1 MDSEA
6 PEDVAP
12 RVRFR
17 LGKAEDNAP
26 KEDALERSADVKDA
40 TEEGGTAG
48 PARFKRKLGS
58 WIFESVGGFYM
69 PTEDISKLPMRRQE
83 HLLIRDLIYA
93 FSGVPS
99 SHIRPEIPFEEISQ
113 LRTDQVDRVH
123 FKIEES
129 FSGAFRSLANELLPL
144 IGYYINVQSFIEDTI
159 MTTGCGRTL
168 GSGLHKSMQEYFE
181 VQAGLE
187 TQLQE
192 RKLDLQQL
200 VQQLRPWLKT
210 MQALASLTSRV
221 RRTELNSA
229 QLLSLMDE
237 HQAHFKCERLKLILT
252 DVSHYYMKMV
262 QLWTQKGVLYDVRR
276 EFFVEDTSAS
286 DMSSTLLSPKQCC
299 HAYWA
304 QRYRLH
310 MERLP
315 SFLAAHAEHIFLAG
329 KYLNVLRQC
338 NVQMKLMQA
347 SLTYVPQVE
356 VEGEGEALAGEGEAA
371 HVTLIRSS
379 YELPARKLLEL
390 LVEEQQLLQ
399 HLNNLQEYFLLQ
411 RLELVEA
418 VLANC
423 AEQLQCNVDSL
434 KPEKLQQIMLQL
446 LQHSTDPHKHL
457 LRSQLMD
464 CDVATQLARRHKRL
478 TKPETVENA
487 DQEQSSEA
495 EPETEASS
503 EADSSRL
510 PAQLTLNGYEAFT
523 LRYEPKWPVSLVI
536 HEDAVEQLQLLHRV
550 LFYLHYVLR
559 QMGAAPR
566 HSSRADALLER
577 MTECI
582 RQLEQHM
589 TRDIVQPRW
598 QALLENAQKAQ
609 FVDELL
615 NQFQDTLDQCQL
627 MCLLSEPAT
636 FVRALHTLGQLCLNF
651 GSFME
656 RQTGGPDFEAGVAEY
671 EQEFN
676 SLLIGILDLLIEL
689 ARPNS
694 ASGNLERESCK
705 QLLQR
710 LEHVSKD
717 LGDSSASSENSF

>member
-6 PEDVAP
+6 SENVEP

-26 KEDALERSADVKDA
+26 KEDATERSADVMEP
-40 TEEGGTAG
+40 TEDGSTAG

-69 PTEDISKLPMRRQE
+69 PTEDISKLPARRQE

-99 SHIRPEIPFEEISQ
+99 SHIRPEMPYKEISQ
-113 LRTDQVDRVH
+113 LRTDQVDKVR
-123 FKIEES
+123 FKIDES
-129 FSGAFRSLANELLPL
+129 FSGAFRTLANELLPL
-144 IGYYINVQSFIEDTI
+144 IGYYINVQGFIEDTI
-159 MTTGCGRTL
+159 MTTGCARTL
-168 GSGLHKSMQEYFE
+168 GIALHKSMQQYFE
-181 VQAGLE
+181 LQAGLE

-200 VQQLRPWLKT
+200 VHQLRPWLKT
-210 MQALASLTSRV
+210 MHALASLTSRV
-221 RRTELNSA
+221 RRSELNSA

-237 HQAHFKCERLKLILT
+237 HQAHFKCEQLKLILS

-315 SFLAAHAEHIFLAG
+315 SFLAAHAERIFLAG

-347 SLTYVPQVE
+347 SLIYVPPVEMDGEVE
-356 VEGEGEALAGEGEAA
+356 VEAA
-371 HVTLIRSS
+371 HVALIRSS

-390 LVEEQQLLQ
+390 LVKEEQLLQ
-399 HLNNLQEYFLLQ
+399 HLNNLQDYFLLQ

-418 VLANC
+418 VLDNC
-423 AEQLQCNVDSL
+423 AGQLQCNVDSL

-446 LQHSTDPHKHL
+446 LQQSTDPHKHL

-478 TKPETVENA
+478 IKSKPEQNF
-487 DQEQSSEA
+487 DQEQSSEV
-495 EPETEASS
+495 EASS
-503 EADSSRL
+503 ETDSSQL
-510 PAQLTLNGYEAFT
+510 PAQLAINGYEAFT
-523 LRYEPKWPVSLVI
+523 LRYEPKWPISLVI

-559 QMGAAPR
+559 QMGATPKHGA
-566 HSSRADALLER
+566 RADALLER

-589 TRDIVQPRW
+589 TGDIVQPRW
-598 QALLENAQKAQ
+598 QTLLENAQKAQ

-615 NQFQDTLDQCQL
+615 QQFQDTLDQCQL
-627 MCLLSEPAT
+627 LCLLSAPAT
-636 FVRALHTLGQLCLNF
+636 FVRALHTLGQLCLNYS
-651 GSFME
+651 SFLE
-656 RQTGGPDFEAGVAEY
+656 RQGGGPDFEAGVAEY
-671 EQEFN
+671 EQELN

-694 ASGNLERESCK
+694 ASGHLERESCK
-705 QLLQR
+705 QLLKR
-710 LEHVSKD
+710 LEHVSQD